1 MKKRRLL
8 AGLLSIALCVT
19 TIGCGSTSN
28 NTLDTTGEGKKAEKQ
43 MSTSGE
49 TSITIATN
57 KDLKDYRPWGG
68 ANDML
73 LYFQVYD
80 TLVSIDSEGK
90 YVPMLAESWE
100 MADDGMSFTFKLREG
115 VLFQNGNTM
124 TADDVVFS
132 INAALES
139 GKVTTYSY
147 GMDHMEVVDEY
158 TVKLVMAEPYPE
170 VLGELALTFFS
181 IVDKSVA
188 EKLDPAQWSLEEI
201 TGAGCGAYILSEVES
216 GSHMTLTA
224 FEDYWGGAPEIDTV
238 IMQIITDEST
248 AVVALETGD
257 VDFCYNITKF
267 NYDKLI
273 QLDSI
278 STGEQECRQ
287 LVYVPVNV
295 SEQNNNSPI
304 QDKKV
309 RQAINYALDREALN
323 IIFSDGFGTIT
334 SNGNLPGEIGYNEDT
349 QVRRD
354 LEKAK
359 QLIAE
364 SGYPDGC
371 TLTMLICT
379 AFNSGF
385 KSITEVIQAEL
396 AEIGITLEVID
407 QPMASFFDSLR
418 TMDYGDFTLLT
429 MEGQWP
435 DPFYFYGALVRSPKY
450 SSLNYSGNEN
460 PELDDLI
467 RKLRTLT
474 DDKEKQAGADQLMDI
489 YYDECT
495 LLTLM
500 FASPRKI
507 AWNAQ
512 LEGVELNAQ
521 GYYDIATWTFK

>member
-8 AGLLSIALCVT
+8 AGLLSVAVSAST
-19 TIGCGSTSN
+19 VGCGAAGSSTGSAA
-28 NTLDTTGEGKKAEKQ
+28 GESQATAGQQSAEE
-43 MSTSGE
+43 GN
-49 TSITIATN
+49 SIVVATN
-57 KDLKDYRPWGG
+57 KDLKDYRPWGS

-73 LYFQVYD
+73 VCYQVYD
-80 TLVSIDSEGK
+80 TLVGIGSDGA

-100 MADDGMSFTFKLREG
+100 MEDDGMSFIFHLREG

-124 TADDVVFS
+124 TADDVAFS

-147 GMDHMEVVDEY
+147 GMDHMEVVDEK
-158 TVKLVMAEPYPE
+158 TVKLVMSEPYPE

-181 IVDKSVA
+181 VVDKSVA
-188 EKLDPAQWSLEEI
+188 ENLDAEQWTLEEI

-238 IMQIITDEST
+238 VMQIITDEST

-257 VDFCYNITKF
+257 VDFCYNITEF
-267 NYDKLI
+267 NYDKLE
-273 QLDSI
+273 QLDTV
-278 STGEQECRQ
+278 STGEQECKQ
-287 LVYVPVNV
+287 LVYMPVNV
-295 SEQNNNSPI
+295 SKQNGDSPI

-323 IIFSDGFGTIT
+323 VIFSDGNGTVT
-334 SNGNLPGEIGYNEDT
+334 SNGNLPGEIGYNEET

-354 LEKAK
+354 LDKAK
-359 QLIAE
+359 QLMAE
-364 SGYPDGC
+364 SAYPDGC
-371 TLTMLICT
+371 TLSMLICT

-385 KSITEVIQAEL
+385 KNVTEVVQANL
-396 AEIGITLEVID
+396 AEIGISLEVID

-418 TMDYGDFTLLT
+418 TMDYGDFTLLA
-429 MEGQWP
+429 MESQWP
-435 DPFYFYGALVRSPKY
+435 DPFYFYGALVRSQQY

-467 RKLRTLT
+467 RELRTLT
-474 DDKEKQAGADQLMDI
+474 DDEEKQAGADQLMDI

-500 FASPRKI
+500 FAGPRKI

-512 LEGVELNAQ
+512 LDGVYLNPQ
-521 GYYDIATWTFK
+521 GYYDIAEWTFK

>member
-1 MKKRRLL
+1 M
-8 AGLLSIALCVT
+8 
-19 TIGCGSTSN
+19 
-28 NTLDTTGEGKKAEKQ
+28 
-43 MSTSGE
+43 
-49 TSITIATN
+49 
-57 KDLKDYRPWGG
+57 
-68 ANDML
+68 
-73 LYFQVYD
+73 
-80 TLVSIDSEGK
+80 
-90 YVPMLAESWE
+90 
-100 MADDGMSFTFKLREG
+100 
-115 VLFQNGNTM
+115 
-124 TADDVVFS
+124 
-132 INAALES
+132 
-139 GKVTTYSY
+139 
-147 GMDHMEVVDEY
+147 
-158 TVKLVMAEPYPE
+158 
-170 VLGELALTFFS
+170 
-181 IVDKSVA
+181 
-188 EKLDPAQWSLEEI
+188 
-201 TGAGCGAYILSEVES
+201 
-216 GSHMTLTA
+216 
-224 FEDYWGGAPEIDTV
+224 
-238 IMQIITDEST
+238 
-248 AVVALETGD
+248 
-257 VDFCYNITKF
+257 
-267 NYDKLI
+267 
-273 QLDSI
+273 
-278 STGEQECRQ
+278 
-287 LVYVPVNV
+287 
-295 SEQNNNSPI
+295 
-304 QDKKV
+304 
-309 RQAINYALDREALN
+309 N

-359 QLIAE
+359 QLMAE

-474 DDKEKQAGADQLMDI
+474 DDKEKQVGADQLMDI